1 MRPKLFKEQR
11 GRLVALSALLISAVL
26 LTGLVVYGAGPVLR
40 IRVDATG
47 EVLREVPV
55 TAGDELYV
63 AWLHSQEKIP
73 WHEWYT
79 VEKDGTMT
87 LHTISFPA
95 FGPGI
100 PCDKGVPRIEG
111 GTIYYEQI
119 GEVFFKILPDIIAEI
134 RAMASFTGMRTIA
147 DLNRQANFVRNFGK
161 GNRMTDVFNH
171 VDKSS
176 KMSFHSLAQYLQRNP
191 SPSA

>member
-1 MRPKLFKEQR
+1 MCPKPVKEQR

-26 LTGLVVYGAGPVLR
+26 LTCLAVFGARPVLR

-47 EVLREVPV
+47 EILREVPV

-100 PCDKGVPRIEG
+100 PCDKGVTRIED
-111 GTIYYEQI
+111 GTIFFEQI
-119 GEVFFKILPDIIAEI
+119 EETFPRFRWLNSTFTREI
-134 RAMASFTGMRTIA
+134 RLNGTLIATGDDLPNHTI
-147 DLNRQANFVRNFGK
+147 LTLTIERRELIHG
-161 GNRMTDVFNH
+161 R
-171 VDKSS
+171 
-176 KMSFHSLAQYLQRNP
+176 
-191 SPSA
+191 

>member
-1 MRPKLFKEQR
+1 MCPKPVKEQR

-26 LTGLVVYGAGPVLR
+26 LTCLAVFGARPVLR
-40 IRVDATG
+40 IRVDTTG
-47 EVLREVPV
+47 EILREVPV

-100 PCDKGVPRIEG
+100 PCDKGVPRIED
-111 GTIYYEQI
+111 GTIFFEQI
-119 GEVFFKILPDIIAEI
+119 EETFPRFRWLNSTFTREI
-134 RAMASFTGMRTIA
+134 RLNGTLIATGDDLPNHTI
-147 DLNRQANFVRNFGK
+147 LTLTIERRELIHG
-161 GNRMTDVFNH
+161 R
-171 VDKSS
+171 
-176 KMSFHSLAQYLQRNP
+176 
-191 SPSA
+191 

>member
-1 MRPKLFKEQR
+1 MRPKLVKEQR
-11 GRLVALSALLISAVL
+11 GRLVALSALLILTIL
-26 LTGLVVYGAGPVLR
+26 LLALLVANGAGPVLR
-40 IRVDATG
+40 IKVDATG

-79 VEKDGTMT
+79 VEKDGTLT

-100 PCDKGVPRIEG
+100 PCDKGVPRVQD
-111 GTIYYEQI
+111 GTIYYEHI
-119 GEVFFKILPDIIAEI
+119 EESFPRFRWLNSTFTREI
-134 RAMASFTGMRTIA
+134 RLNGALIATGDDLPNHTI
-147 DLNRQANFVRNFGK
+147 LTLTIERRGLIH
-161 GNRMTDVFNH
+161 GR
-171 VDKSS
+171 
-176 KMSFHSLAQYLQRNP
+176 
-191 SPSA
+191 

>member
-1 MRPKLFKEQR
+1 MRPKLAKEQR
-11 GRLVALSALLISAVL
+11 GRLVALSALLILAVL
-26 LTGLVVYGAGPVLR
+26 LTCLAVFGARPVLR

-79 VEKDGTMT
+79 VEKDGTLT

-100 PCDKGVPRIEG
+100 PCDKGVPRVQD

-119 GEVFFKILPDIIAEI
+119 EESFPRFRWLNSTFTREI
-134 RAMASFTGMRTIA
+134 RLNGALIATGDDLPNHTI
-147 DLNRQANFVRNFGK
+147 LTLTIERRELIHG
-161 GNRMTDVFNH
+161 R
-171 VDKSS
+171 
-176 KMSFHSLAQYLQRNP
+176 
-191 SPSA
+191 

>member
-1 MRPKLFKEQR
+1 MRPKLTKEQR
-11 GRLVALSALLISAVL
+11 GRLVALSALLILTIL
-26 LTGLVVYGAGPVLR
+26 LLALLVANGAGPVLR

-79 VEKDGTMT
+79 VEKDGTLT

-100 PCDKGVPRIEG
+100 PCDKGVPRVQD

-119 GEVFFKILPDIIAEI
+119 EESFPRFRWLNSTFTREI
-134 RAMASFTGMRTIA
+134 RLNGALIATGDDLPNHTI
-147 DLNRQANFVRNFGK
+147 LTLTIERRGLIH
-161 GNRMTDVFNH
+161 GR
-171 VDKSS
+171 
-176 KMSFHSLAQYLQRNP
+176 
-191 SPSA
+191 

>member
-1 MRPKLFKEQR
+1 MCPKPVKEQR

-26 LTGLVVYGAGPVLR
+26 LTGLVVYGARPVLR

-100 PCDKGVPRIEG
+100 PCDKGVPRIEDG
-111 GTIYYEQI
+111 IIYYEQI
-119 GEVFFKILPDIIAEI
+119 EEIFPRFRWLNSTFTREI
-134 RAMASFTGMRTIA
+134 RLNGALIATGDDLPNHTI
-147 DLNRQANFVRNFGK
+147 LTLTIERRGLIH
-161 GNRMTDVFNH
+161 GR
-171 VDKSS
+171 
-176 KMSFHSLAQYLQRNP
+176 
-191 SPSA
+191 

>member
-1 MRPKLFKEQR
+1 MRPKLVKEQR
-11 GRLVALSALLISAVL
+11 GRLVALSALLILTVL
-26 LTGLVVYGAGPVLR
+26 LICLAVYGARPVLR

-79 VEKDGTMT
+79 VEHDRTLT

-100 PCDKGVPRIEG
+100 PCDKGIPRIED
-111 GTIYYEQI
+111 GTIFFEQI
-119 GEVFFKILPDIIAEI
+119 EETFPRFRWLNSTFTREI
-134 RAMASFTGMRTIA
+134 RLNGALIATGDDLPNHTI
-147 DLNRQANFVRNFGK
+147 LTLTIERRGLIH
-161 GNRMTDVFNH
+161 GR
-171 VDKSS
+171 
-176 KMSFHSLAQYLQRNP
+176 
-191 SPSA
+191 

>member
-1 MRPKLFKEQR
+1 MCPKPVKEQR

-26 LTGLVVYGAGPVLR
+26 LTCLAVFGARPVLR

-47 EVLREVPV
+47 EILREVPV

-63 AWLHSQEKIP
+63 AGLHSQEKIP

-79 VEKDGTMT
+79 VEKDGAMT

-100 PCDKGVPRIEG
+100 PCDKGVPRIQD
-111 GTIYYEQI
+111 GTIFFEQI
-119 GEVFFKILPDIIAEI
+119 EETFPRFRWLNSTFTREI
-134 RAMASFTGMRTIA
+134 RLNGTLIATGDDLPNHTI
-147 DLNRQANFVRNFGK
+147 LTLTIERRELIHG
-161 GNRMTDVFNH
+161 R
-171 VDKSS
+171 
-176 KMSFHSLAQYLQRNP
+176 
-191 SPSA
+191 